1 MIPKKIIAFG
11 SSSVNG
17 RGDLINGGFARLLR
31 AWHEQKDSKNLF
43 YNLGVAGDTTTGMLK
58 RFLPEAAYRKPDLT
72 ILYTGIN
79 DASRVGGEEGSCLIE
94 VDRYRKN
101 IFDLVYQAKC
111 LGDVIFTSAFPLD
124 EDQVQPWQNTQYYY
138 YKKDVDLYVDV
149 AREVCLEHSVDYLP
163 IYEDWQNRFSP
174 KDISADG
181 LHANT
186 MAHEMLFRDLK
197 DMITSKYK

>member
-1 MIPKKIIAFG
+1 
-11 SSSVNG
+11 
-17 RGDLINGGFARLLR
+17 
-31 AWHEQKDSKNLF
+31 
-43 YNLGVAGDTTTGMLK
+43 MLK

-72 ILYTGIN
+72 IFYTGIN

-138 YKKDVDLYVDV
+138 FKKDVDLYVDV